1 MVLRVLV
8 NTLIATA
15 VFIGGYVAAAVAEHG
30 NSPAMYCP
38 YGQAEDDCQPDFRG
52 KGKWVLTP

>member
-1 MVLRVLV
+1 MILRVLV
-8 NTLIATA
+8 NTVIATA
-15 VFIGGYVAAAVAEHG
+15 VFTAGYLAAAVAEHG
-30 NSPAMYCP
+30 NYIECP